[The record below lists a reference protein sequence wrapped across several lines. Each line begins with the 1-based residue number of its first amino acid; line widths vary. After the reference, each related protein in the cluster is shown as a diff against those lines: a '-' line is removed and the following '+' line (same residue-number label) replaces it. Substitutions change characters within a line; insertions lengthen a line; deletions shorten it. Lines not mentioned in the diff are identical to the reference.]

1 MVVVEEEVRRRT
13 CGAAVKCAT
22 ASTRRLQLFYASTRP
37 AFKLHITNNFTSGRH
52 LCNPPKSCHPYF
64 PLRPVVHSSKSPLPQ
79 ATLQRL
85 ASCQYGSSRWWRSQD
100 LASTDSLHL
109 QALTAEGDCV
119 NMAVRAASGAHRR
132 ENQGERKRS
141 HEAKQHQLI
150 LLNRASTSS

>member
-1 MVVVEEEVRRRT
+1 LLSRRRF
-13 CGAAVKCAT
+13 AAGRAERPLKCAT
-22 ASTRRLQLFYASTRP
+22 ASSRRLQLFYASTRP
-37 AFKLHITNNFTSGRH
+37 AFKLHLTNNFISGRH
-52 LCNPPKSCHPYF
+52 LCNPPKSCHPDF
-64 PLRPVVHSSKSPLPQ
+64 ALRPVAHSSKSLFPH
-79 ATLQRL
+79 ATLQQL
-85 ASCQYGSSRWWRSQD
+85 PSCQYGSSRWWRPQD

-132 ENQGERKRS
+132 EDQGERNRS